1 MRQVLPECCRR
12 FKTLCNM
19 QVKDFLKSGACLLL
33 ASALVCNFVG
43 CSDDEGPAL
52 LEGITVT
59 NAGFD
64 LDESGNATLEFTVT
78 PENAQVDEVELTP
91 ANVFEVTGL
100 TSVGGGVWQVAIRAT
115 NLSLVAAT
123 QSVMLSASQNG
134 VPLATADVT
143 INDPYTLDGL
153 YEVAYPATY
162 SYAIAGRGSANR
174 LPVVVTSDDASA
186 MSQFLGINWDL
197 DESQSDFNDDDF
209 VTETSSGGTSTS
221 FLLTPDVLIQL
232 EGNQQALSLEGDFL
246 LEGMQGRRA
255 RVPFSLHACPPEV
268 LSSREGFS
276 VSAADL
282 GNPDFSRAEVVDDI
296 AGALNRVGL
305 YNGSGVAYDYE
316 TVEVSNLGLF
326 DEEGNEV
333 SGADFFSAELIWD
346 YNGAPAMMAS
356 FRGTSATVPTG
367 VYYYVIHIVDNWNYN
382 NQTYP
387 RINANLRIPVNVQ

>member
-59 NAGFD
+59 SAGFN

-91 ANVFEVTGL
+91 ADVFEVTGL

-134 VPLATADVT
+134 VPLATADVA
-143 INDPYTLDGL
+143 INDPYALDGV
-153 YEVAYPATY
+153 YEIAYPATY
-162 SYAIAGRGSANR
+162 SYVLADNGNVNS
-174 LPVVVTSDDASA
+174 LPIVITSDDTYA
-186 MSQFLGINWDL
+186 MELLSDVRIEVGGNSNLGD
-197 DESQSDFNDDDF
+197 SDFEFD
-209 VTETSSGGTSTS
+209 GTSIVLTS
-221 FLLTPDVLIQL
+221 DALSQL
-232 EGNQQALSLEGDFL
+232 EGNQQARSLRGDFL
-246 LEGMQGRRA
+246 LEGMLGRVA

-268 LSSREGFS
+268 LSSKEGLS

-296 AGALNRVGL
+296 ASALNRVGL